1 MKARNARKKNNNR
14 KKGRRNGG
22 YRLRGGGYTAYDR
35 PSITF
40 IDPHRYCTLKY
51 SQLSSHTM
59 LTVAG
64 SQSTFRLNSIFDPDA
79 AVGGHQPYGY
89 DQLAALYNRY
99 RVLKTRWKV
108 TFGNQAGGFDT
119 LVLPI
124 NGALAAS
131 VADAATFQTAS
142 ENPYAKPK
150 VQGGGGAP
158 TVIHTGMMA
167 LNKLGG
173 VKLSEYLDDDRFEA
187 QIGANPAEVI
197 NLLVCTYNPTASTI
211 TATFVV
217 ELWYEVDLHDPISQ
231 AGS

>member
-1 MKARNARKKNNNR
+1 MLK
-14 KKGRRNGG
+14 RRNNKRRNNKNRN
-22 YRLRGGGYTAYDR
+22 YRLKGGGYSAFDK

-51 SQLSSHTM
+51 TELISLSMATTVGNSQIM
-59 LTVAG
+59 
-64 SQSTFRLNSIFDPDA
+64 RLNSIFDPNN

-99 RVLKTRWKV
+99 RVLKTRWKI
-108 TFGNQAGGFDT
+108 TFGNQAGSYD
-119 LVLPI
+119 LVVVPI
-124 NGALAAS
+124 NGALA
-131 VADAATFQTAS
+131 TAITTS
-142 ENPYAKPK
+142 LSFETACEVPYAQQR

-158 TVIHTGMMA
+158 TVIVNGKID

-197 NLLVCTYNPTASTI
+197 NLVIGTYNPTASTVV
-211 TATFVV
+211 ATFTV
-217 ELWYEVDLHDPISQ
+217 ELWYEVDLHDPISL